1 MTGNHRM
8 TTFSAGEAN
17 MGKGRSERGD
27 QPRKERR
34 KHGRGRA
41 PKSEHTRQQILEAA
55 LKLFR
60 RKGYPG
66 TSMTDIADAVG
77 LTKGGLYHH
86 VDKKGDLLRE
96 LHDEMVTAMFD
107 RVKRNVDPEPDSK
120 KQLATWIRMHASIMH
135 DYLDQIAVFFTEM
148 EHLDKKTLKR
158 IIPRRDEFLRRLA
171 EILRTGA
178 ERGDFREDLD
188 PDITALLI
196 LGTLNWFYMWYRPKG
211 RLSVDEIADVAIALV
226 CHGVYKEEKQE
237 TK

>member
-1 MTGNHRM
+1 MN
-8 TTFSAGEAN
+8 TFSVRETT
-17 MGKGRSERGD
+17 MGKGQPNRGD
-27 QPRKERR
+27 SESRERR
-34 KHGRGRA
+34 KNTRGRA
-41 PKSEHTRQQILEAA
+41 AKSDHTRQQILEVA

-96 LHDEMVTAMFD
+96 IHDEMVTAMLD
-107 RVKRNVDPEPDSK
+107 RVKRNVEPEPDAK
-120 KQLATWIRMHASIMH
+120 RQLATWIRMHASIMH

-158 IIPRRDEFLRRLA
+158 IIPRRDEFQRRLVG
-171 EILRTGA
+171 ILRAGA
-178 ERGDFREDLD
+178 ENGDFREDLD
-188 PDITALLI
+188 PNITALLI

-226 CHGVYKEEKQE
+226 CHGVYKEEKQA

>member
-1 MTGNHRM
+1 MADAGSQA
-8 TTFSAGEAN
+8 TFSEEVP
-17 MGKGRSERGD
+17 MGKDPSETGSGQRKPRKRAAKSER
-27 QPRKERR
+27 
-34 KHGRGRA
+34 
-41 PKSEHTRQQILEAA
+41 TREQILSAA

-107 RVKRNVDPEPDSK
+107 RVRRNVDPEPDSK
-120 KQLATWIRMHASIMH
+120 TQLEKYIRMHASIMH

-158 IIPRRDEFLRRLA
+158 IIPRRDEFHRRL
-171 EILRTGA
+171 TGIIQTGI
-178 ERGDFREDLD
+178 ERGEFREELD
-188 PDITALLI
+188 PNITALLI
-196 LGTLNWFYMWYRPKG
+196 LGTLNWFYQWYRPKG
-211 RLSVDEIADVAIALV
+211 KFSLDEIADVAIGLI
-226 CHGVYKEEKQE
+226 CHGVYKEAS
-237 TK
+237 T